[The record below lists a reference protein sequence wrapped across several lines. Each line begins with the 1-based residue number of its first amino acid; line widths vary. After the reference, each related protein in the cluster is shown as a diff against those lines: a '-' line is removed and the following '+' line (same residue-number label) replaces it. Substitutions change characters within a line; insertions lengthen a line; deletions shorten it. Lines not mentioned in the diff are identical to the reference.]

1 MSNQVN
7 PNEGGKSPT
16 VEGNLSME
24 AFAALIAG
32 EEVEAQEEEAE
43 ETDEETDESTESE
56 ETEESTEEEEETEE
70 EPAATD
76 GIDLDNLTDE
86 QWELVRTKLKS
97 GAAARIGKL
106 TALNK
111 AKDEAIAALKNQ
123 QPQQAAPLEEVTS
136 RFLEGIEDETA
147 LQAKVAELKKL
158 AKETRKVL
166 RLHGDYGM
174 NDPIDV
180 GGKTYTK
187 EQLIEFDEQV
197 SDTLL
202 EAVPYKQEQFRK
214 RAFIE
219 NEAERVREKLEAEVT
234 ELSDEKSPIAINF
247 KELTESDLFKRI
259 TKQFPEAKAVLP
271 YLTGH
276 ALRSIHGKPKQTAA
290 TTTGKTPK
298 AKPPGSPAGVAAAPA
313 KAPLKNDQ
321 NKLREKATQSN
332 SREDLEAY
340 LMERL

>member
-7 PNEGGKSPT
+7 PNEGGQSPQQESPLT
-16 VEGNLSME
+16 VE
-24 AFAALIAG
+24 ALTAILAG
-32 EEVEAQEEEAE
+32 EVEAQEEETE
-43 ETDEETDESTESE
+43 ETEEETDESTESE

-70 EPAATD
+70 EPEATD

-111 AKDEAIAALKNQ
+111 AKDEAITALKNQ

-136 RFLEGIEDETA
+136 RFLEGIEDAEA

-158 AKETRKVL
+158 GKDTA
-166 RLHGDYGM
+166 RLLLDHEDYGS
-174 NDPIDV
+174 NDLIDV
-180 GGKTYTK
+180 GEKQYTK
-187 EQLIEFDEQV
+187 KQLRALDLEIKE
-197 SDTLL
+197 TLI
-202 EAVPYKQEQFRK
+202 EAVPFKQEQFRK
-214 RAFIE
+214 REFIE
-219 NEAERVREKLEAEVT
+219 NEAVRVREKLESEVK

-276 ALRSIHGKPKQTAA
+276 ALRSIHGKPKQTVA
-290 TTTGKTPK
+290 TATGKTPK
-298 AKPPGSPAGVAAAPA
+298 AKPPGSPVGAAAAPA
-313 KAPLKNDQ
+313 KTPLSTDPS
-321 NKLREKATQSN
+321 KLRERAAQTN
-332 SREDLEAY
+332 SRADLEAY
-340 LMERL
+340 LAERL